1 MAENRSDIII
11 GTKSGDTEQKLK
23 NIAKQLKNV
32 GTTVTDTGKKAKAAG
47 ADMEKSFKRVGDAI
61 QAVAMGATAKMA
73 YSLAQEAASFQ
84 EVSQYAELMANRAG
98 MSFDRL
104 VSASQRGANG
114 MASSAEIMKT
124 NLKALRSGLKA
135 SEDDFGK
142 LWQIADAMSDQMGV
156 SITQAFEQITTAIT
170 TGNQKSLVSM
180 GLLPEAFGRVSSAT
194 DLLTR
199 RSETLK
205 LVLEKLGPQAE
216 EVSRQGDTAADK
228 FTQLDNKVKDLKLHI
243 GEQLLPVTTTL
254 VEGLKDI
261 AEYGIEAAKAIG
273 WLTGGGTGVKNDVSK
288 LGAVGVAE
296 IKQQLI
302 NSKKAQRDD
311 VLKLYNQATSGGLSS
326 YDIQRVAKNY
336 GGAGVKTNEDAIT
349 VLFSNLRALNKEIKN
364 AETELENFKQK
375 ARVDIIVDQATSKAE
390 EWYNTY
396 AQPIL
401 NVCESIGTSTKKT
414 ADHTRDTAAE
424 ADKLLT
430 KYGNLADSILPK
442 IPETEKEA
450 YDLLVKIS
458 AAAGGIGTAFMES
471 DKNLESL
478 NKRLEETLS
487 KLSGDYVDSLTK
499 NTLEAQFMSK
509 GFGDRIN
516 GIGANM
522 FALAGGNIGV
532 NPITGEIAGTK
543 VNPDDVKKTS
553 KSFWSAIKSDYG
565 EAMAAAMAQGIVDSN
580 LGEALRSTISSIASS
595 KASSYGSNILGSLF
609 SDGKIATGAL
619 TGFVGSIAVSAIANN
634 WEKWFGDKG
643 KEETMKANA
652 ETRERG
658 ANAYLSTYSALLNP
672 YMTDEM
678 LADLTNSRNGAG
690 GMVVR
695 YKSKRA
701 GGLRGLA
708 GGKNYS
714 DATPQETFDLIDA
727 MESAVE
733 AVEDY
738 NKTKTKELELLE
750 AQGYSYTVLGEQMTA
765 LTDTMDRIGGLGA
778 NQSYTWDN
786 GQKYSI
792 DLSDSIQD
800 LKKAYYEAL
809 REYGQETAN
818 RTTQSAT
825 NFLSLFPFVD
835 SVNYGS
841 AGSEW
846 IEDLQTYTKEINVG
860 EQRLQEAVAKA
871 REMGTKVSFKGDFLW
886 DVFTPLFDRQGTG
899 SYKDA
904 LSAAREV
911 YEAYLNRGQTQTQT
925 YTVDEG
931 YMRYWDDRGS
941 VGANANIEDIYNA
954 VSKLTTD
961 FLDRNAT
968 AGMLDVIKQAGAN
981 QFNLNALQYGGNQS
995 DYASAYLK
1003 VLQRQQEAAQLV
1015 MKQQEEIYLDA
1026 TKTFEEQSAALDMYQ
1041 QAQDQYYSTKLEIL
1055 AQEAAKEEQIK
1066 KEEAAANLRRQEQ
1079 MEALLGFTGEIAR
1092 TGNNV
1097 YILEGADQ
1105 VGALKEMIQQYGDD
1119 PEALAALQAMLS
1131 AAQSKA
1137 KFGKIA

>member
-124 NLKALRSGLKA
+124 NLKAMRAGLKA

-180 GLLPEAFGRVSSAT
+180 GLLPEAFGKVSSAT

-273 WLTGGGTGVKNDVSK
+273 WLTGGDTGVKNDVSK

-311 VLKLYNQATSGGLSS
+311 VLKLYNQATSGGLSG

-349 VLFSNLRALNKEIKN
+349 VLYSNLRALNKEIKN
-364 AETELENFKQK
+364 AETELENFKTK
-375 ARVDIIVDQATSKAE
+375 ARMDVWVAQGKEFYDGVMTKVWNVAE
-390 EWYNTY
+390 RLTTKTGETKD
-396 AQPIL
+396 
-401 NVCESIGTSTKKT
+401 NVGKISG
-414 ADHTRDTAAE
+414 HTRDAAAE
-424 ADKLLT
+424 ADKLLA

-442 IPETEKEA
+442 LPETEQEA
-450 YDLLVKIS
+450 YDLMVRIT
-458 AAAGGIGTAFMES
+458 AAAGGMGAAFMES

-487 KLSGDYVDSLTK
+487 KLSGDYADSLTK

-509 GFGDRIN
+509 GFGDQIN
-516 GIGANM
+516 GIGAGM
-522 FALAGGNIGV
+522 LALAGGNIGV
-532 NPITGEIAGTK
+532 NPLTGEIAGRKVDGNEVKNVTK
-543 VNPDDVKKTS
+543 S
-553 KSFWSAIKSDYG
+553 GWSAIKQDFAEG
-565 EAMAAAMAQGIVDSN
+565 MAAAMAQGIADSN
-580 LGEALRSTISSIASS
+580 LGEALRSTISSIAAS

-609 SDGKIATGAL
+609 SSGGIATGAIS
-619 TGFVGSIAVSAIANN
+619 GFVGSIAVSAIANN
-634 WEKWFGDKG
+634 WDKWFGDHG
-643 KEETMKANA
+643 KEETKKSNA
-652 ETRERG
+652 ETKERG
-658 ANAYLSTYSALLNP
+658 SNAYLQTYAAMLNP
-672 YMTDEM
+672 YMTDYM
-678 LADLTNSRNGAG
+678 LENLSDTRYASKD
-690 GMVVR
+690 MVVSYR
-695 YKSKRA
+695 SKRA
-701 GGLRGLA
+701 GGLRGLV
-708 GGKNYS
+708 GGKNYT
-714 DATPQETFDLIDA
+714 DTTPQYTYDLISA
-727 MESAVE
+727 MENAVDAVE
-733 AVEDY
+733 KY
-738 NKTKTKELELLE
+738 NDKKEKELELLD
-750 AQGYSYTVLGEQMTA
+750 AQGYSYQVLSEQLNA
-765 LTDTMDRIGGLGA
+765 LSGTMDRIDLM
-778 NQSYTWDN
+778 SDTYTHSWSS
-786 GQKYSI
+786 GEKYTI
-792 DLSDSIQD
+792 DLSDNIQE
-800 LKKAYYEAL
+800 LKTAYYEAL
-809 REYGQETAN
+809 RQYGQETASRN
-818 RTTQSAT
+818 TQISTA
-825 NFLSLFPFVD
+825 FLSMYPFMQQMFGGQQYVID
-835 SVNYGS
+835 GYISRKYNMHYGHYEDTYYAS
-841 AGSEW
+841 NNAG
-846 IEDLQTYTKEINVG
+846 Q
-860 EQRLQEAVAKA
+860 
-871 REMGTKVSFKGDFLW
+871 SFNE
-886 DVFTPLFDRQGTG
+886 FTDYY
-899 SYKDA
+899 SDYID
-904 LSAAREV
+904 
-911 YEAYLNRGQTQTQT
+911 NRN
-925 YTVDEG
+925 
-931 YMRYWDDRGS
+931 
-941 VGANANIEDIYNA
+941 ANAA
-954 VSKLTTD
+954 
-961 FLDRNAT
+961 
-968 AGMLDVIKQAGAN
+968 MLAYVKESGKE
-981 QFNLNALQYGGNQS
+981 QFNLQALQYTDSGS
-995 DYASAYLK
+995 YLDAYLD
-1003 VLQRQQEAAQLV
+1003 VLQRQMDAAQYVMEQQEA
-1015 MKQQEEIYLDA
+1015 IYKDV
-1026 TKTFEEQSAALDMYQ
+1026 TRTYEEQSAALDMYE
-1041 QAQDQYYSTKLEIL
+1041 QAQSQYYNTKLEML
-1055 AQEAAKEEQIK
+1055 ANEQAKEEQIK
-1066 KEEAAANLRRQEQ
+1066 KEEQQAALRSQDR

-1092 TGNNV
+1092 TGNKI

-1105 VGALKEMIQQYGDD
+1105 VGALQELLPNIKDN
-1119 PEALAALQAMLS
+1119 PEAVAAVQSLIM
-1131 AAQSKA
+1131 AANNKN
-1137 KFGKIA
+1137 KFGRI